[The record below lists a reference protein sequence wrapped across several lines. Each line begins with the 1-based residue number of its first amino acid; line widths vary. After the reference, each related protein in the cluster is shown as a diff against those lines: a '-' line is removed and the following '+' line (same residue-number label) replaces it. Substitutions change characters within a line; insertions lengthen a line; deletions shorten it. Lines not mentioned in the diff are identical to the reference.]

1 MSIYSWFVSSVPKKM
16 AKASTHVK
24 QIFMNGR
31 SGRDCCGAVTT
42 SARRPNTKPGLIW
55 RSAAA
60 QRRARGASHPAQKR
74 SERIGRRFEIANP
87 PVPRRRLLLS
97 SGTVTRCCC
106 CCALRRRSLAGP
118 DNLAA
123 HRRSNLLSRSRGI
136 PLITKAPGLLSPPG
150 LRRQRARAFK
160 GPSKRRLEESAR
172 AHHALGW
179 VRPAPIPA
187 RNFRTH
193 QHASQGR
200 GGAVSCRAWR
210 LPTELRGSRATRR
223 RCLQEFDESESWE
236 GFRSDS

>member
-1 MSIYSWFVSSVPKKM
+1 MEALIVKKDGPDQRGHRSCCVSQITCRDDDGGDDGVGCALETENAIAAMAAKTRAKFRMSIYSWFVSSVPKKM

-97 SGTVTRCCC
+97 SGTVTR
-106 CCALRRRSLAGP
+106 
-118 DNLAA
+118 
-123 HRRSNLLSRSRGI
+123 
-136 PLITKAPGLLSPPG
+136 
-150 LRRQRARAFK
+150 
-160 GPSKRRLEESAR
+160 
-172 AHHALGW
+172 
-179 VRPAPIPA
+179 
-187 RNFRTH
+187 
-193 QHASQGR
+193 
-200 GGAVSCRAWR
+200 
-210 LPTELRGSRATRR
+210 
-223 RCLQEFDESESWE
+223 
-236 GFRSDS
+236 